1 MKKQIITLQIKV
13 ILTCTVDND
22 VITYRYKMY
31 HARHILGISATQL
44 IFINKLCLYLTFR
57 LQAQDFYEKESE

>member
-13 ILTCTVDND
+13 IWTCTVDND
-22 VITYRYKMY
+22 VITQVQNVSCTTHTWY
-31 HARHILGISATQL
+31 ISATQL
-44 IFINKLCLYLTFR
+44 IFINKLCLYLTIR